1 LKISSYPCA
10 DAGGNENDWPLADP
24 VNHGERVLEPVLELD
39 GDLLAGGK
47 PDTFLVVSG
56 IKMIF

>member
-1 LKISSYPCA
+1 MKFSSYPCS
-10 DAGGNENDWPLADP
+10 DARGYKNDWPLADP
-24 VNHGERVLEPVLELD
+24 VYHGERVLEPVLELD

-56 IKMIF
+56 I